1 MSLTQRKLHNHTQ
14 QSPNLQLP
22 YSPSQL
28 NHSITFKPDSPYT
41 KQSFKDECDINTI
54 MSRYQST
61 GVLPDLAQTA
71 PQYLDASGF
80 DFQASMD
87 YIANAHTLFH
97 ELPSSVRTKFGND
110 TASFMEFVSNPN
122 NRSEMAQM
130 GLLRPDYAPPMGDD
144 VSKPSEALKTPLS
157 SNSATH
163 CPTRS

>member
-1 MSLTQRKLHNHTQ
+1 MSIKQRKILNHTQ
-14 QSPNLQLP
+14 SSPNLQLP

-28 NHSITFKPDSPYT
+28 NHSITFKPNSPYT

-61 GVLPDLAQTA
+61 GVLPDMAQIA

-87 YIANAHTLFH
+87 FIAGANTLFH

-157 SNSATH
+157 SSPASDQKSA
-163 CPTRS
+163 

>member
-1 MSLTQRKLHNHTQ
+1 MSITQRKILNHTQ
-14 QSPNLQLP
+14 STPNLQQP

-28 NHSITFKPDSPYT
+28 NHAITFKPDSPFT

-61 GVLPDLAQTA
+61 GVLPDLEQAA
-71 PQYLDASGF
+71 PQYLDATGF

-97 ELPSSVRTKFGND
+97 ELPSSVRTKFGNN

-122 NRSEMAQM
+122 NRSEMASM
-130 GLLRPDYAPPMGDD
+130 GLLRPDYAPPLGDD
-144 VSKPSEALKTPLS
+144 VSKPPEPLKTPLS
-157 SNSATH
+157 SIPASDQKSA
-163 CPTRS
+163 